1 MKKNSN
7 RQGVESRKAVS
18 LGALQSTQI
27 DRNQDVKPK
36 K

>member
-7 RQGVESRKAVS
+7 KQQNQKAVS
-18 LGALQSTQI
+18 LGTLQSTQI